1 MNELL
6 NYEDLKKMIYQIRGR
21 RVMFDFDLAKIFN
34 YEVKTFNQNVK
45 RNIILFKDDCM
56 FELTKNEVEEY
67 LRSQIVTAKSKTNAL
82 SKRRTLPFAFT
93 TKGIIILTR
102 LLKTKTD
109 ICKNNVD
116 LLIDYL
122 NGYKAIENEEKVDN
136 KGLNYEIIKFES
148 GNISLDVRVS
158 PDEDT
163 IWMTQQ
169 EIAILFDTTIPNIS
183 VHISNIF
190 DEKELIKD
198 SVVKKNLN
206 TAADGK
212 KYNVTYYSL
221 DVILSVG
228 YRVNSKRG
236 TEFRRWANNI
246 LKQYLIKGYSVNT
259 KRCLEHSDIIF
270 KLQNETSCLIN
281 KLDEYDDKFKSM
293 QKDIK
298 SIKEYFNDPNTYKHY
313 LILNGERIESDVA
326 YQSIY
331 KLANKSIY
339 IIDDY
344 IDIKTL
350 QLLKVCSSIEIKIV
364 TDNKAKNKLNNNFIN
379 DFKKD
384 TGINI
389 VLIKNNKMFHSRYI
403 IIDFD
408 TENYKLYLCGGSS
421 KDGGTK
427 INTIQ
432 ELDEKELYK
441 ESILIA
447 LKNDCLKLS

>member
-1 MNELL
+1 M
-6 NYEDLKKMIYQIRGR
+6 YEILTIDILKETIYEIRKKKG
-21 RVMFDFDLAKIFN
+21 MFDFDLVKIFG
-34 YEVKTFNQNVK
+34 YELRRFNEQIK
-45 RNIILFKDDCM
+45 RNESNFIKDTYFKISEE
-56 FELTKNEVEEY
+56 ELKSIV
-67 LRSQIVTAKSKTNAL
+67 RSQNATSNCKDFGKIKISRIMYSFFTIDGIKTL
-82 SKRRTLPFAFT
+82 IK
-93 TKGIIILTR
+93 IL
-102 LLKTKTD
+102 KPKTD

-116 LLIDYL
+116 LLINYL
-122 NGYKAIENEEKVDN
+122 YGFDNQIVEKVDN
-136 KGLNYEIIKFES
+136 KGINYEIIKFES

-163 IWMTQQ
+163 IWITQQ
-169 EIAILFDTTIPNIS
+169 EIAILFDTTISNIS

-198 SVVKKNLN
+198 SVIKKNLN

-212 KYNVTYYSL
+212 NYNVTYYSL

-246 LKQYLIKGYSVNT
+246 LKQYLIKGYSINT
-259 KRCLEHSDIIF
+259 KRCLEHSDIIL

-281 KLDEYDDKFKSM
+281 KLDEYDDKFKSI

-298 SIKEYFNDPNTYKHY
+298 NIKEYFNDPNTYKHY

-350 QLLKVCSSIEIKIV
+350 QLLKACSSIEIKIV

-432 ELDEKELYK
+432 ELDEKELY
-441 ESILIA
+441 IDLIKFVFNA
-447 LKNDCLKLS
+447 RNEEI

>member
-1 MNELL
+1 M
-6 NYEDLKKMIYQIRGR
+6 YEILTIDILKEMIYELRKKKG
-21 RVMFDFDLAKIFN
+21 MFNLDLAKIFG
-34 YEVKTFNQNVK
+34 YELKRFNEQIK
-45 RNIILFKDDCM
+45 RNESNFIKDTYFKISEEELKSIVRSQNATSNCKDLSNIKISRIILYFFTIDGIKI
-56 FELTKNEVEEY
+56 L
-67 LRSQIVTAKSKTNAL
+67 IKT
-82 SKRRTLPFAFT
+82 
-93 TKGIIILTR
+93 
-102 LLKTKTD
+102 LKPKTD

-116 LLIDYL
+116 LLINYL
-122 NGYKAIENEEKVDN
+122 YGFDNQIVEKVDN

-148 GNISLDVRVS
+148 GDISLDVRVS
-158 PDEDT
+158 PNEDT

-206 TAADGK
+206 TASDGK
-212 KYNVTYYSL
+212 NYNVTYYSL

-246 LKQYLIKGYSVNT
+246 LKQYLIKGYSINT
-259 KRCLEHSDIIF
+259 KRCLEHSDIIL

-293 QKDIK
+293 QNDIK
-298 SIKEYFNDPNTYKHY
+298 NIKEYFNDPNTYKHY
-313 LILNGERIESDVA
+313 LILNGQRIESDVA

-350 QLLKVCSSIEIKIV
+350 QLLKVCSSVEIKIA

-384 TGINI
+384 TGIN
-389 VLIKNNKMFHSRYI
+389 VDLIKNNKMFHSRYI

-432 ELDEKELYK
+432 ELNEKELY
-441 ESILIA
+441 IDLI
-447 LKNDCLKLS
+447 KLVFNERNEEI

>member
-1 MNELL
+1 MNEILTI
-6 NYEDLKKMIYQIRGR
+6 DILKEMIYELRKKKG
-21 RVMFDFDLAKIFN
+21 MFNLDLAKIFG
-34 YEVKTFNQNVK
+34 YELKRFNEQIK
-45 RNIILFKDDCM
+45 RNESNFIKDTYFKISEEELKSIVRSQNATSNCKDLSNIKISRIILYFFTIDGIKI
-56 FELTKNEVEEY
+56 L
-67 LRSQIVTAKSKTNAL
+67 IKT
-82 SKRRTLPFAFT
+82 
-93 TKGIIILTR
+93 
-102 LLKTKTD
+102 LKPKTD

-116 LLIDYL
+116 LLINYL
-122 NGYKAIENEEKVDN
+122 YGFDNQIVEKVDN

-148 GNISLDVRVS
+148 GDISLDVRVS
-158 PDEDT
+158 PNEDT

-206 TAADGK
+206 TASDGK
-212 KYNVTYYSL
+212 NYNVTYYSL

-246 LKQYLIKGYSVNT
+246 LKQYLIKGYSINT
-259 KRCLEHSDIIF
+259 KRCLEHSDIIL

-293 QKDIK
+293 QNDIK
-298 SIKEYFNDPNTYKHY
+298 NIKEYFNDPNTYKHY
-313 LILNGERIESDVA
+313 LILNGQRIESDVA

-350 QLLKVCSSIEIKIV
+350 QLLKVCSSVEIKIA

-384 TGINI
+384 TGIN
-389 VLIKNNKMFHSRYI
+389 VDLIKNNKMFHSRYI

-432 ELDEKELYK
+432 ELNEKELY
-441 ESILIA
+441 IDLI
-447 LKNDCLKLS
+447 KLVFNERNEEI